1 MVLGR
6 QVRYMNQEAR
16 SQETLHKLAMI
27 HEGFIQD
34 KARLALD
41 LTRTSS
47 LDPKMA
53 ALLVLGV
60 AIAIGS
66 SSYCLQWS
74 VSRALA
80 AGASKEEIADS
91 LLVIAPVIGLSRVVS
106 ATPDLAAA
114 LGYDVDAALYDPDDP

>member
-1 MVLGR
+1 MVPRR

-16 SQETLHKLAMI
+16 SHETLHKLAMI

-41 LTRTSS
+41 LTRTST

-53 ALLVLGV
+53 ALLMLGV
-60 AIAIGS
+60 AVAIGS

-74 VSRALA
+74 ASRALA
-80 AGASKEEIADS
+80 AGASQEEITDP
-91 LLVIAPVIGLSRVVS
+91 LLVIAPVIGLGRAVS
-106 ATPDLAAA
+106 AAPHLAAA
-114 LGYDVDAALYDPDDP
+114 LRYDVEAALYDPDDP